1 MSSYSMLKEGKDS
14 TKKRQQGQD
23 KTKLYSDSEEEV
35 ENKFDK
41 KGLSHLAILPVRMF
55 LAQLASWSL
64 GSTPKFTNT
73 TNRKV

>member
-1 MSSYSMLKEGKDS
+1 MLKEGKDS

-41 KGLSHLAILPVRMF
+41 KGQSQQQPSCL
-55 LAQLASWSL
+55 
-64 GSTPKFTNT
+64 
-73 TNRKV
+73 

>member
-14 TKKRQQGQD
+14 TKKRHQGQD

-41 KGLSHLAILPVRMF
+41 KGQSQQQPSCL
-55 LAQLASWSL
+55 
-64 GSTPKFTNT
+64 
-73 TNRKV
+73 